1 MNTPF
6 LIKICEHPLKIEKWK
21 KNPVHSKIH
30 APTRHFID
38 KIHFLLSLQFF
49 YPLQVFYNQFSCF
62 GEMFVK

>member
-30 APTRHFID
+30 APTRHFIN
-38 KIHFLLSLQFF
+38 KIHFYCLYNFF
-49 YPLQVFYNQFSCF
+49 IPCKYFTTSFPVLGRCL
-62 GEMFVK
+62 

>member
-21 KNPVHSKIH
+21 KNPVYSKIH
-30 APTRHFID
+30 ASTRHFID
-38 KIHFLLSLQFF
+38 EIHFFIVF
-49 YPLQVFYNQFSCF
+49 TICYPLQAFYNQFSRF